1 MEQGKSNG
9 VITLPEGSYDLTFHA
24 FGYAPLRF
32 NIWSDTLLTLL
43 PEKSEREDIDT
54 MVFANGFGHYV
65 GGNVSV
71 DPKNNSF
78 IQINKFAAE
87 SDEKYAPW
95 SETLKIINNSN
106 QYTVAWILNYA
117 VIPDNFLV
125 KIVSNEKT
133 VYLSEEQFG
142 DSISFDRSNQ
152 IVKLINFKH
161 PVSVTL
167 VNALDGVDEP
177 LDRDFVVFPNP
188 SSEPEVFVYLE
199 GMKSGQQIQ
208 LFNLEGRSV
217 GSAILEGNGRDVSVV
232 DISYL
237 SKGVYYF
244 VVVIGDTRKVCSFIK
259 I

>member
-1 MEQGKSNG
+1 
-9 VITLPEGSYDLTFHA
+9 V
-24 FGYAPLRF
+24 
-32 NIWSDTLLTLL
+32 
-43 PEKSEREDIDT
+43 
-54 MVFANGFGHYV
+54 
-65 GGNVSV
+65 NV
-71 DPKNNSF
+71 
-78 IQINKFAAE
+78 
-87 SDEKYAPW
+87 
-95 SETLKIINNSN
+95 
-106 QYTVAWILNYA
+106 LN
-117 VIPDNFLV
+117 
-125 KIVSNEKT
+125 E
-133 VYLSEEQFG
+133 
-142 DSISFDRSNQ
+142 
-152 IVKLINFKH
+152 
-161 PVSVTL
+161 
-167 VNALDGVDEP
+167 VNEP